1 MPWTPYLVGIKI
13 GAVILVIAGL
23 FLSGV
28 WLRGILAECTALRL
42 SEAAS
47 KSAVVTL
54 LDSIERNAT
63 LNREIADAI
72 KNIRVV
78 SNNYIQSIESDPPP
92 GVPDGGTVVII
103 NPGVPKAMSSVPK
116 FTNYSTIGASTTA
129 AGS

>member
-13 GAVILVIAGL
+13 GAVVLVIAGL

-28 WLRGILAECTALRL
+28 WLRGILAERTALRL

-47 KSAVVTL
+47 KAAVVTL

-78 SNNYIQSIESDPPP
+78 SNNYIQSVESDPPP

-103 NPGVPKAMSSVPK
+103 NPGVPKAMPSVPK
-116 FTNYSTIGASTTA
+116 FTNHSASGAGTTA